1 MCHNREIPIH
11 SPRILILPLVAS
23 CSTLRRMSVA
33 EIIREI
39 KAMPKEKRVRVIERI
54 CELNDADIPESF
66 KEGMA
71 DIRAG
76 RVVDLD
82 EALKDLDE
90 A

>member
-1 MCHNREIPIH
+1 
-11 SPRILILPLVAS
+11 
-23 CSTLRRMSVA
+23 MSVA

-39 KAMPKEKRVRVIERI
+39 KAMPKKKRVQVIERI
-54 CELNDADIPESF
+54 CELNDEDIPSSF

-76 RVVDLD
+76 RVIDLD

-90 A
+90 T